1 MGNEILE
8 TERLSTDCSV
18 RPSSLKGYIGQDKI
32 KRSILVGIKSAKAR
46 NSVLDHMLFYG
57 PPGLGKTTLAGIIAN
72 EMGSHLKITT
82 GPSIEKGGDLAAI
95 ISNLED
101 GDILFIDE
109 IHRLSKPIEEVLY
122 SAMEDFCIDILIG
135 NGSSTKTVRLELP
148 RFTLVGATTRL
159 GMVSAPL
166 RDRFGLVSRLELYST
181 EDLTDIIINDA
192 QMLQIAIERKAA
204 IKIASCSRGTPRIA
218 IRLLKRVRDYA
229 IAEGNGKISTSIAE
243 KTLKELDIDKNGLDF
258 TDRQI
263 LNAIH
268 HNFSDGP
275 VGLDTLSA
283 FIGEDSGTIEDA
295 SEPFLIK
302 SGFINKTPRGRV
314 LTEKGKAYFSEGA
327 KE

>member
-8 TERLSTDCSV
+8 TERLSTDYSV